1 MCSVPAWERFR
12 AGPSH
17 SASTSQARLH
27 QSQASLQALE
37 ARQQLTAL
45 LNASQAWDPGTVL
58 AALQGTDLW
67 QERVTVHERV
77 RIAPPDGRAPHRGRA

>member
-1 MCSVPAWERFR
+1 MCSVPAWERVR
-12 AGPSH
+12 AGSSR
-17 SASTSQARLH
+17 SASASQARLH
-27 QSQASLQALE
+27 QSEASLQALE
-37 ARQQLTAL
+37 ARQQLAAH

-77 RIAPPDGRAPHRGRA
+77 RITPPDVQAPY